1 MDTLTEIIKK
11 QIKEAV
17 ALIKAKTE
25 TKPEIGIILGTGLG
39 GLVDEIK
46 VECTIKYSDIPH
58 FPQPTGS
65 SHQGQLIFGTI
76 GSMPLV
82 AMQGRFHYYEGYD
95 LKQVTFPVRVMKELG
110 ISALLISNACGS
122 VNPRIKKGNIML
134 IKDHINLLGD
144 NPLIGIND
152 NSFGPRITDM
162 SEPYSKR
169 LALILEKIASE
180 NKILVRKGV
189 YAIMSG
195 PSLETRAEYKMLQ
208 LIGADAIGMSTV
220 PETIVAR
227 QSGLEVLGLS
237 IITDDCIP
245 ELLKPLSIEE
255 IVEVA
260 SKAEPKLTFLM
271 KELIKRL

>member
-1 MDTLTEIIKK
+1 M
-11 QIKEAV
+11 
-17 ALIKAKTE
+17 
-25 TKPEIGIILGTGLG
+25 
-39 GLVDEIK
+39 
-46 VECTIKYSDIPH
+46 
-58 FPQPTGS
+58 
-65 SHQGQLIFGTI
+65 
-76 GSMPLV
+76 
-82 AMQGRFHYYEGYD
+82 
-95 LKQVTFPVRVMKELG
+95 
-110 ISALLISNACGS
+110 
-122 VNPRIKKGNIML
+122 NPRIKKGDIML

-152 NSFGPRITDM
+152 DSFGPRITDM